1 MTEAELIK
9 KIQELKQI
17 QPRKDWVLFTKSQ
30 IFSEEPKESFASVL
44 TSLLPMVGKIF
55 PMAQI
60 FSPFRFLNFKN
71 LKPVLVTLASLFIL
85 ISGAFIF
92 AQNSLPGDLLFS
104 AKKITERSQSV
115 FVSDDNIIKFE
126 LNIAE
131 KRLDDLAKVTE
142 KNSVKNLAPAIN
154 EYKESVSDVAK
165 SLAVENNKEVVKE
178 IVSGVKKLEEKE
190 QQVRTLGA
198 VIGENE
204 ELGKAVAQK
213 MVETLETLIKDLEGR
228 TLTEDQQ
235 EDFAKAKEYFEAGDY
250 NQALIELLNFG
261 QERED

>member
-1 MTEAELIK
+1 MTEDELIR
-9 KIQELKQI
+9 KIKELRQI
-17 QPRKDWVLFTKSQ
+17 QPRKDWV
-30 IFSEEPKESFASVL
+30 VL
-44 TSLLPMVGKIF
+44 TKREILGQETVIQNIQHRALNVLEVLPRMFSQPKPVFAALVSLLVLIGT
-55 PMAQI
+55 
-60 FSPFRFLNFKN
+60 FS
-71 LKPVLVTLASLFIL
+71 
-85 ISGAFIF
+85 F
-92 AQNSLPGDLLFS
+92 AQNSLPGDLLYPI
-104 AKKITERSQSV
+104 KKIAERSQSV
-115 FVSDDNIIKFE
+115 FVSEDNTIKFE

-131 KRLDDLAKVTE
+131 KRLDDLAKIAE

-204 ELGKAVAQK
+204 ELDKALAQK

-235 EDFAKAKEYFEAGDY
+235 EDFAEAKEYFEAGDY